1 MMTQAF
7 YTGLSG
13 LKSSSYGIDV
23 VSNNLANVNT
33 AGFRGSNYEFSS
45 LFEQSMCTVHNSTS
59 DSIGLGT
66 SLQATPMIESS
77 GSYLLSDRSTDLAIF
92 GDGWFGVQGNDDP
105 LYTRNGAFTF
115 DENDDLVTTD
125 GYHVLGTMGGNID
138 GETLTKQLSEV
149 ALEDVEK
156 QEKLRFP
163 KTLIYPPEASTKAEF
178 IGNIGTT
185 PETRTMSASVVDPN
199 GKKNELKLEFTM
211 REQQTP
217 PGTQWNV
224 KAVTQDLNN
233 PTVIYDTK
241 EGVVAF
247 DESGALISSTL
258 TTIDNNGA
266 PVEIDL
272 GSGFNGVVAIS
283 NVDISASTFA
293 DGTVGGE
300 LSGYDV
306 NRNGEVIATFTNGMQ
321 SSVGR
326 VAIYHFQNDQGLER
340 VSGTYFSPSVNSGKP
355 IFYQNENGENIVGTE
370 VSNFTLEGSNV
381 DMTVGLT
388 DLIILQRTY
397 DANSKSVTTADE
409 MIQKALNMDA

>member
-241 EGVVAF
+241 EGVVTF